1 MLVSP
6 RSVLVVL
13 VVVASCLGQERGDT
27 LARRRL
33 ALSTRQRQPTP
44 HTRIQVTTDP
54 TYLVS
59 WVFFL

>member
-6 RSVLVVL
+6 RIVLVVV

-27 LARRRL
+27 LARRRQ
-33 ALSTRQRQPTP
+33 RQRQPTP

>member
-1 MLVSP
+1 M
-6 RSVLVVL
+6 VL
-13 VVVASCLGQERGDT
+13 VVVVVGSCLGQERGDT